1 MTLIADLCNVTQM
14 QLLQTFQMM
23 ALKGGMLIFLRDSDG
38 KICLIILFFW
48 PNSCLRRTPRST
60 LEAKTLAPVKGTE
73 VSVYLETL
81 LTQITE
87 HKYINMRCF
96 GGQQEFI

>member
-23 ALKGGMLIFLRDSDG
+23 ALKGGMFIFLLDSDG
-38 KICLIILFFW
+38 KICLIIFFFW

-60 LEAKTLAPVKGTE
+60 LEEKTLALVKGAE
-73 VSVYLETL
+73 V
-81 LTQITE
+81 
-87 HKYINMRCF
+87 
-96 GGQQEFI
+96 